1 MEAVLLHH
9 LFTLYSKVMKIN
21 NKTNSAKTVL
31 TISVGFILIYLITKA
46 QWALQVA
53 FIIGLIG
60 VLSDYLSQK
69 IEYLWMK
76 LSWVLSK
83 IVPNILL
90 GTVFYVFLFP
100 LSLASKIFGKKD
112 NLKLKNKSATVYVET
127 NKTFDKHSFENPW

>member
-1 MEAVLLHH
+1 
-9 LFTLYSKVMKIN
+9 MKIN
-21 NKTNSAKTVL
+21 NKTNAAKTVL
-31 TISVGFILIYLITKA
+31 TISVGFLLIYLVTKL

-76 LSWVLSK
+76 LTWVLSK

-90 GTVFYVFLFP
+90 GAVFYIFLFP
-100 LSLASKIFGKKD
+100 LSLVSKIFGKKD
-112 NLKLKNKSATVYVET
+112 NLKLRNKSTTVFVET

>member
-1 MEAVLLHH
+1 MEAALLHL

-21 NKTNSAKTVL
+21 NKTNAAKTVL
-31 TISVGFILIYLITKA
+31 TISVGFLLIYLVTKL

-76 LSWVLSK
+76 LTWVLSK

-90 GTVFYVFLFP
+90 GAVFYIFLFP
-100 LSLASKIFGKKD
+100 LSLVSKIFGKKD
-112 NLKLKNKSATVYVET
+112 NLKLRNKSTTVFVET